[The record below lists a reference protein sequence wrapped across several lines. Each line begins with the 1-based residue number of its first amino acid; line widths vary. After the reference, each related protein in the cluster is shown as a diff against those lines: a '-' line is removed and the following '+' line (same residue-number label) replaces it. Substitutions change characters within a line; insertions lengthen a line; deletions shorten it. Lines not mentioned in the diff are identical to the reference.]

1 MHLGLGDQA
10 LGLLDHR
17 GGCAGNRL
25 RVAAQRLDVAPGE
38 ADAAVGQHVHRP
50 GKRAVGVGEEL
61 IGERIIGRIGI
72 QPLVYQK
79 LSDTVVQAA
88 CGLGTACHP
97 NGLGRDHLRQFLI
110 RKLVLTM
117 PSRNTALSRRLGP
130 NC

>member
-1 MHLGLGDQA
+1 MLPA
-10 LGLLDHR
+10 T
-17 GGCAGNRL
+17 GC
-25 RVAAQRLDVAPGE
+25 VSQAQRLDVAPGE

-88 CGLGTACHP
+88 CGF
-97 NGLGRDHLRQFLI
+97 GRPLAI
-110 RKLVLTM
+110 R
-117 PSRNTALSRRLGP
+117 TALAATICVSSSSE
-130 NC
+130 NWS